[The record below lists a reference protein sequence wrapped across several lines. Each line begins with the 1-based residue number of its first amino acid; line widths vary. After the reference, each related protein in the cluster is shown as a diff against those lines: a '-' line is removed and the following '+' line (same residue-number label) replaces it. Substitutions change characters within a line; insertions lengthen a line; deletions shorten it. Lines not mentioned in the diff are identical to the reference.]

1 MSFNPYHV
9 LGLHIGCTEK
19 EIQKAYKV
27 LCLKWHPDKNPDRVE
42 EANRRFI
49 EAKKA
54 VDILLDKEKRDEY
67 EHQAKRKANQEAK
80 QKERREKADGDRK
93 RFMDDLERRE
103 KEFAERGK
111 HYTPS
116 HSAKESDERYKAK
129 LRKEHEMQARAEAE
143 SLRKKWEAEV
153 EAEIRAQDERIKSH
167 APQPHHEQ
175 NDPAPKLKA
184 AWKVKENMD
193 YDETALRILF
203 AEYGHIDEI
212 LVLPEKKGKRSA
224 LIVFQEGVNAWGAET
239 ETGAGDCEISCKWIQ
254 KPAASEKK
262 DTSSQEETEEAA
274 EARKHNEFAEMSLD
288 DMESMM
294 MSSFMSTPDR
304 INRKYGIKPDEKML
318 AEGSI
323 VNTPEHALPPTSP
336 EAGAYSMDDEAGMRA
351 GISGTAIGSFNP
363 CAKKPPAMSIVSNS
377 LRSFFRSGS
386 LASWMK
392 KEQSAKF
399 LTSFNPQQI
408 DTDVVRSVIDFDRI
422 PAHGAS
428 LPGGAPGTIPAQV
441 RFFAGQDSFESGA
454 DVEIIGL
461 ATTQHIGGDPEV
473 TTTRPSLLPM
483 GPSSL
488 DTVIPI
494 GGSLSEAMAES
505 QCVPLPA
512 VKKNIYHGSREYF
525 ASHRP
530 VALRTSTPTPSLKS
544 ICSLDGEVFFDQLA
558 KPELPPLRVLDQ
570 VPEEEPTPGQ
580 PESSHLETLETRSEE
595 PEDIG
600 PTVPA
605 VAAVDEEGKETDA
618 LLETY
623 GAAVGRRNRRF
634 RTLCVVPP
642 PSYREQLAFGDS
654 RLAMPTKTTL
664 GRPEPI
670 DIVPGPTERPPAVPS
685 LGDRI
690 LLNVK
695 SGIIDNRQN
704 KIRTKRKMGEGVF
717 GRLCLRKMK
726 KQSELPANLRQQI
739 ANTSDERPFFTY
751 WITTVQVIICLL
763 SVLFYGFGP
772 VGFSRVERKELVMHT
787 SVTLKM
793 VSMYE
798 PANFWL
804 GPSHANLIR
813 LGAKYSPCMRLE
825 PSIWKLI
832 EKDRRDENQTGCCI
846 YDDGSGCFQ
855 TTEENCP
862 SYGARFHSWSTRP
875 PRRRPSKPQVLPLF
889 DATYTGEKAVV
900 EALFSGN
907 SKYTVGPVCGQDPG
921 MCKTPPSSPPTEW
934 KNDLSQ
940 WPICESVYKVSAYP
954 DHMKCKL
961 TGRPCC
967 LMQLGQC
974 RIATREYCAF
984 VQGTYHENATLCSQV
999 HCMEDVCGMVPFL
1012 IKDRPD
1018 QASRLFISLFLHAG

>member
-1 MSFNPYHV
+1 
-9 LGLHIGCTEK
+9 
-19 EIQKAYKV
+19 
-27 LCLKWHPDKNPDRVE
+27 
-42 EANRRFI
+42 
-49 EAKKA
+49 
-54 VDILLDKEKRDEY
+54 
-67 EHQAKRKANQEAK
+67 
-80 QKERREKADGDRK
+80 
-93 RFMDDLERRE
+93 
-103 KEFAERGK
+103 
-111 HYTPS
+111 
-116 HSAKESDERYKAK
+116 
-129 LRKEHEMQARAEAE
+129 
-143 SLRKKWEAEV
+143 
-153 EAEIRAQDERIKSH
+153 
-167 APQPHHEQ
+167 
-175 NDPAPKLKA
+175 
-184 AWKVKENMD
+184 
-193 YDETALRILF
+193 
-203 AEYGHIDEI
+203 
-212 LVLPEKKGKRSA
+212 
-224 LIVFQEGVNAWGAET
+224 
-239 ETGAGDCEISCKWIQ
+239 
-254 KPAASEKK
+254 
-262 DTSSQEETEEAA
+262 
-274 EARKHNEFAEMSLD
+274 
-288 DMESMM
+288 
-294 MSSFMSTPDR
+294 
-304 INRKYGIKPDEKML
+304 
-318 AEGSI
+318 
-323 VNTPEHALPPTSP
+323 
-336 EAGAYSMDDEAGMRA
+336 
-351 GISGTAIGSFNP
+351 
-363 CAKKPPAMSIVSNS
+363 
-377 LRSFFRSGS
+377 
-386 LASWMK
+386 
-392 KEQSAKF
+392 
-399 LTSFNPQQI
+399 
-408 DTDVVRSVIDFDRI
+408 
-422 PAHGAS
+422 
-428 LPGGAPGTIPAQV
+428 
-441 RFFAGQDSFESGA
+441 
-454 DVEIIGL
+454 
-461 ATTQHIGGDPEV
+461 
-473 TTTRPSLLPM
+473 M

-494 GGSLSEAMAES
+494 GGSLSESMAES

-558 KPELPPLRVLDQ
+558 KPEL
-570 VPEEEPTPGQ
+570 
-580 PESSHLETLETRSEE
+580 H
-595 PEDIG
+595 IG
-600 PTVPA
+600 PTVPP
-605 VAAVDEEGKETDA
+605 VATVDDEGKETDA

-704 KIRTKRKMGEGVF
+704 KIRTRRKMGEGVF

-1018 QASRLFISLFLHAG
+1018 QASRLFISLFLHAGLIHCALTVGLQLWLLRDLEQLIGWRRMAILYFGSGVGGNMASSIFVPFLPQVGPTASLIGIQGSLLVEVYNFGDLIDTPWKAYIEHLFVILVLLMIGLFPWVDNWTHLFGFIFGLLISVVIFPYINLMDMKKDPEGYEKEQRRRKLIIAGALLILIPLTATLTYIFFWNIPIECKWCAQFNCLPFLNILIGDQHFCDNQGLELENILPI